1 VPLATVSDTA
11 PLRAGHRRGRGAPS
25 NPEPRWLPGSRETFD
40 DGWSLDDPKAPPLAT
55 SVTDETARSALSF
68 NESPDLPFDRSIN
81 PYRGCEHG
89 CVYCYARPTH
99 AYLDLSPGLDFE
111 SRLYAKPN
119 AAEVLRKELARPGYR
134 CRHIGLGT
142 NTDPYQPIERRY
154 RITREIIEVL
164 STCRHPLSIV
174 TKSALVDRDI
184 DLLAEM
190 ADVGLV
196 EVFLSVTTLDR
207 GLARRM
213 EPRAAAPERRLT
225 TIERLSAAGIPTGV
239 LFAPVIPALNDVEME
254 AVLAAAAAHGARYAG
269 YVLLRLPHEVRGLF
283 EEWLARHEPLKAER
297 VMSRLRDM
305 RGGAPN
311 DPNFSTRM
319 RGTGPMAELLH
330 RRFELACRRLGL
342 SRSHHALD
350 TGQFIPPVRATPQM
364 DLFGRA

>member
-1 VPLATVSDTA
+1 M
-11 PLRAGHRRGRGAPS
+11 
-25 NPEPRWLPGSRETFD
+25 
-40 DGWSLDDPKAPPLAT
+40 DDPQLPPLGT
-55 SVTDETARSALSF
+55 SVTEETARSALSF

-119 AAEVLRKELARPGYR
+119 AAAVLRAELARPGYR

-142 NTDPYQPIERRY
+142 NTDPYQPIERHY
-154 RITREIIEVL
+154 RITREIIEIL
-164 STCRHPLSIV
+164 NLCRHPLSIV
-174 TKSALVDRDI
+174 TKSALVERDI

-190 ADVGLV
+190 AHMRLA
-196 EVFLSVTTLDR
+196 EVFVSVTTLNR

-213 EPRAAAPERRLT
+213 E
-225 TIERLSAAGIPTGV
+225 
-239 LFAPVIPALNDVEME
+239 
-254 AVLAAAAAHGARYAG
+254 
-269 YVLLRLPHEVRGLF
+269 PHEVRGLF
-283 EEWLARHEPLKAER
+283 EEWLACHEPLKAER

-319 RGTGPMAELLH
+319 RGTGPMAELLR

-342 SRSHHALD
+342 SRSHHTLD

-364 DLFGRA
+364 DLF